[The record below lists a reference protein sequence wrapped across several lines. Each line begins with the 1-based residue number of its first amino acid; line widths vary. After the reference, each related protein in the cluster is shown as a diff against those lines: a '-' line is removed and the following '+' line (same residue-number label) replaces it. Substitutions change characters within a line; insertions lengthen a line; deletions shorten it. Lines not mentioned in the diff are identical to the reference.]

1 MTCSVATRFEQ
12 PDEAQARAASEFALI
27 ADAAPVPMWVT
38 NADGRRSFVNDAYCA
53 LVGLDRAAALALDWR
68 ATLHPDDAERV
79 LAETMAGVAERRT
92 FDLEARYRSS
102 DGGWRWLRTVS
113 RPRVDADGE
122 LAGYI
127 GVAHDITAAKVAVAE
142 VRARERQLSALIDQ
156 TSAGLAQVNLDGRFT
171 LLNDRFCELV
181 GRSRDELT
189 ALTMQAITHPDDL
202 PGNLPL
208 FERAVGDGVPYAIE
222 KRYVRPD
229 GGIVWVSNSVS
240 VIRQANGDPYGVL
253 AVTLDITARRA
264 AEATVHA
271 NEARLQFL
279 DALGKATAS
288 ATDAD
293 AVLAITTRMLG
304 EHLRVSDCAYADV
317 EGDEDTFHVRCAWH
331 APGARSIIGSY
342 SVASFGS
349 RAVADLH
356 AGEPLVIADIAAIEG
371 DGAAA
376 FRAIGIAATIC
387 MPLIK
392 AGRLAALMAVH
403 AMRPR
408 AWTSDELLLVRE
420 VAERSWAHVERVRAE
435 AALRDS
441 ERQLRLAVEGA
452 RIGTW
457 DYDLRARRTTW
468 SPRTAAI
475 MGVPHDRPL
484 TQRDQAEMV
493 HPDDR
498 GRIAEGTARLALAG
512 SDFNTEYRIIR
523 PDGTVRWISSHGQL
537 MRGETGVPIRAI
549 GTVRDI
555 TEERE
560 AQQALFRLTET
571 LEAQVAERTAE
582 RDRMWRLSRDLLL
595 VVDRRRRVSAVNP
608 AVEALG
614 WREGDVV
621 GRPLMSFVHPDDHA
635 AVGRAMRAASL
646 RPIGEFGAR
655 LRAADGGW
663 RNFSWSAAPGEG
675 EAYVIGRDVT
685 AETARRDELAQAQD
699 ALRQAQ
705 KVESLGQLTGG
716 VAHDFNNLLTPII
729 GNLDL
734 LGRRAAK
741 ENGGDERQARLIRAA
756 LESAE
761 RARTLVQRLLAFAR
775 RQPLQ
780 PGPVDLAAL
789 VANMAS
795 LVASTVGPQVQVRAD
810 VAPDLPP
817 AMADANQLELAVLN
831 LAVNARDAMP
841 DGGRLLLAVTRA
853 DADTVARAGLVGAGL
868 SGAFVSLAVS
878 DTGTGMDQATAARA
892 IEPFF
897 STKGVG
903 KGTGLG
909 LSMVHGLASQLG
921 GAMLLTSAP
930 GEGTTIA
937 LLLPVADA
945 PATTTETEP
954 VAPVLRAGHVLLVDD
969 EAPVRDA
976 TAEMLRSLGLTVT
989 TASSGEEALAM
1000 LDARVDYL
1008 VTDHL
1013 MPGMRGADLA
1023 RAALER
1029 RPGLKVLVV
1038 SGYAALDEIP
1048 PDLPRLAKPF
1058 RLDKL
1063 AAALG
1068 ALA

>member
-1 MTCSVATRFEQ
+1 MTASVATRTEQ

-38 NADGRRSFVNDAYCA
+38 NAGGRRSFVNDAYCA
-53 LVGLDRAAALALDWR
+53 LVGLDRAAALAFDWR
-68 ATLHPDDAERV
+68 ETLHPDDAERV
-79 LAETMAGVAERRT
+79 LAETAAGMAERRT
-92 FDLEARYRSS
+92 FDLEARYR
-102 DGGWRWLRTVS
+102 DGAGGWRWLRSVS
-113 RPRVDADGE
+113 QPRFETEGA

-127 GVAHDITAAKVAVAE
+127 GVAHDITAAKTAEAE

-156 TSAGLAQVNLDGRFT
+156 TSAGLAQVDLDGRFT
-171 LLNDRFCELV
+171 LLNDRFCQLV
-181 GRSRDELT
+181 GRSRDELM
-189 ALTMQAITHPDDL
+189 AVTMQAITHPDDL

-208 FERAVGDGVPYAIE
+208 FERAVRDGAPYAIE
-222 KRYVRPD
+222 KRYLRPD
-229 GGIVWVSNSVS
+229 GSIVWVSNSVS
-240 VIRQANGDPYGVL
+240 VIRQANGAPYGVL

-264 AEATVHA
+264 AEAAVHA

-279 DALGKATAS
+279 DALGKAIAT

-293 AVLAITTRMLG
+293 AVLAITTGMLG
-304 EHLRVSDCAYADV
+304 EHLHASDCAYADV
-317 EGDEDTFHVRCAWH
+317 EADGDTFHIRGDWH
-331 APGARSIIGSY
+331 APGAPSIVGSY
-342 SVASFGS
+342 SLASFGS
-349 RAVADLH
+349 QAVADLH
-356 AGEPLVIADIAAIEG
+356 AGEPLVIADVAAIEG

-392 AGRLAALMAVH
+392 AGRLAALMAAH

-408 AWTSDELLLVRE
+408 SWTADELLLVRD

-452 RIGTW
+452 RIGIW
-457 DYDLRARRTTW
+457 DYDLQARRGTW
-468 SPRTAAI
+468 SRLAAQI
-475 MGVPHDRPL
+475 MGVSHDRLL
-484 TQRDQAEMV
+484 TERERAEMV

-498 GRIAEGTARLALAG
+498 ARIAEGTRRLALAG
-512 SDFNTEYRIIR
+512 SDFRTEYRIVR
-523 PDGTVRWISSHGQL
+523 PDGATRWLSSHGLL
-537 MRGETGVPIRAI
+537 MRDEAGVPVRAI
-549 GTVRDI
+549 GTLRDV
-555 TEERE
+555 TDERE
-560 AQQALFRLTET
+560 AQEALTRLNQT

-595 VVDRRRRVSAVNP
+595 VIDRRRRVSAVNP
-608 AVEALG
+608 AVAALG

-621 GRPLMSFVHPDDHA
+621 GRPLMRFVHPDDRAAA
-635 AVGRAMRAASL
+635 AVAVRAARH

-655 LRAADGGW
+655 LQAADGGW
-663 RNFSWSAAPGEG
+663 RHFSWSAAPGEG

-734 LGRRAAK
+734 LAHRAG
-741 ENGGDERQARLIRAA
+741 NDERQARLIRAA

-780 PGPVDLAAL
+780 PGPVDLGAL
-789 VANMAS
+789 VGNMAS
-795 LVASTVGPQVQVRAD
+795 LVASTVGPQVRVRAD

-841 DGGRLLLAVTRA
+841 DGGRLLLAATRA
-853 DADTVARAGLVGAGL
+853 DADVVARAGLA
-868 SGAFVSLAVS
+868 GAFVSLAVA
-878 DTGTGMDQATAARA
+878 DTGAGMDEATAARA

-945 PATTTETEP
+945 PAAAVAADP
-954 VAPVLRAGHVLLVDD
+954 VAPILRAGNVLLVDD

-989 TASSGEEALAM
+989 AAASGEEALAM
-1000 LDARVDYL
+1000 LDASVDYL

-1048 PDLPRLAKPF
+1048 PYLPRLAKPF
-1058 RLDKL
+1058 RLDDL
-1063 AAALG
+1063 AAGLG